1 MGKFQKDIVV
11 NASKFLRLNVI
22 ERIMDGHVNL
32 FRGILISLGKE
43 HKLVYISAIV
53 FTTYFITAYVCCF

>member
-1 MGKFQKDIVV
+1 
-11 NASKFLRLNVI
+11 
-22 ERIMDGHVNL
+22 MDGHVNL

-53 FTTYFITAYVCCF
+53 FTIYFITAYICCF